1 MKNFMMRG
9 VILAALL
16 SSLILPASADFS
28 STDSINLSNIKSYVY
43 DIKTAVTSGTLFTN
57 VSSINTSL
65 KNVSSYLAS
74 IWTKIQSIDNRLDT
88 NNTYTNTANGYL
100 KNVQDYIGTST
111 QSARNTLNKVLQ
123 LILDETSTID
133 TALGYNSSYSTR
145 KVIPLL
151 YSLETYIKQIDTDT
165 SNIDTKL
172 GNIDSDTGYI
182 PSIYN
187 RFLSY
192 PYATAAN
199 QSTIISKLGGLDDL
213 ATEETLQTLAT
224 EETLSS
230 FREYALEYLEYI
242 QWFSSEILSEFGL
255 NLTRESYGSIDTM
268 YGMMQRLVEV
278 LASDTDK
285 DIRDSQEDNIS
296 QVYEDFLTVL
306 PDGTT
311 HGTSLGASDF
321 GSLSSVG
328 STAKDVASLNGQA
341 SVDTFT
347 SGLSDS
353 DKVARGWFHLNTK
366 SALDNVPTS
375 FSGSRAPARDSDPYN
390 MGDFLSH
397 YDWVFGGAIE

>member
-28 STDSINLSNIKSYVY
+28 STDSTNLSNIKSYAY

-111 QSARNTLNKVLQ
+111 QSDRNTLNKVLQ
-123 LILDETSTID
+123 LILAEATATD

-151 YSLETYIKQIDTDT
+151 YGLETYIKQIDTDT

-187 RFLSY
+187 RFVSY

-230 FREYALEYLEYI
+230 FREGALEYLDGI
-242 QWFSSEILSEFGL
+242 MWSSSYTLSEFVL
-255 NLTRESYGSIDTM
+255 NLTSEASGSMNTM

-285 DIRDSQEDNIS
+285 DIRDSQENNIS
-296 QVYEDFLTVL
+296 QVYEDFLNVRF
-306 PDGTT
+306 DGEVM
-311 HGTSLGASDF
+311 GRTSLGASDF

-341 SVDTFT
+341 SVDSFID
-347 SGLSDS
+347 GFSDS
-353 DKVARGWFHLNTK
+353 DDVGRGWFNFSTQQ
-366 SALDNVPTS
+366 ALDVRASSTS
-375 FSGSRAPARDSDPYN
+375 TYSLDDSDPYN

-397 YDWVFGGAIE
+397 YDWVFGGAVE

>member
-28 STDSINLSNIKSYVY
+28 STDSTNLSNIKSYVY
-43 DIKTAVTSGTLFTN
+43 DIKTAVTSGALFTN

-230 FREYALEYLEYI
+230 FREYALEYLDGI
-242 QWFSSEILSEFGL
+242 MWSSSGILSEFAL

-296 QVYEDFLTVL
+296 QVYEDFLNVRF
-306 PDGTT
+306 DGEVM
-311 HGTSLGASDF
+311 GRTSLGASDF

-341 SVDTFT
+341 SVDSFIDGFSESNGVGLGWFNFLTQQALDVRASST
-347 SGLSDS
+347 STYSLDDS
-353 DKVARGWFHLNTK
+353 DL
-366 SALDNVPTS
+366 
-375 FSGSRAPARDSDPYN
+375 YN

-397 YDWVFGGAIE
+397 YDWVFGGAVE

>member
-28 STDSINLSNIKSYVY
+28 STDSTNLSNIKSYVY

-111 QSARNTLNKVLQ
+111 QYARNTLNKVLQ

-230 FREYALEYLEYI
+230 FREYALEYLDGI
-242 QWFSSEILSEFGL
+242 MLSSSGILSEFAL

-296 QVYEDFLTVL
+296 QVYEDFLNVRF
-306 PDGTT
+306 DGEVM
-311 HGTSLGASDF
+311 GRTSLGASDF

-341 SVDTFT
+341 SVDSFIDGF
-347 SGLSDS
+347 SESNGVGL
-353 DKVARGWFHLNTK
+353 GWFDFLTQQ
-366 SALDNVPTS
+366 ALDVRASSTS
-375 FSGSRAPARDSDPYN
+375 TYSLDDSDPYN

-397 YDWVFGGAIE
+397 YDWVFGGAVE

>member
-16 SSLILPASADFS
+16 SSLVLPASADFS
-28 STDSINLSNIKSYVY
+28 STDSTNLSNIKSYVY
-43 DIKTAVTSGTLFTN
+43 DIKTAVTSGALFTN

-230 FREYALEYLEYI
+230 FREYALEYLDGI
-242 QWFSSEILSEFGL
+242 MWSSSGILSEFAL
-255 NLTRESYGSIDTM
+255 NLTRESSGSIDTM

-285 DIRDSQEDNIS
+285 DIRDSQEGNIS
-296 QVYEDFLTVL
+296 QVYEDFLNVRF
-306 PDGTT
+306 DGEVM
-311 HGTSLGASDF
+311 GRTSLGASDF

-341 SVDTFT
+341 SVDSFIDGF
-347 SGLSDS
+347 SESNGVGL
-353 DKVARGWFHLNTK
+353 GWFNFLTQQ
-366 SALDNVPTS
+366 ALDVRASSTS
-375 FSGSRAPARDSDPYN
+375 TYSLDDSDPYN

-397 YDWVFGGAIE
+397 YDWVFGGAVE

>member
-9 VILAALL
+9 VILAVLL

-28 STDSINLSNIKSYVY
+28 STDSTNLSNIKSYVY
-43 DIKTAVTSGTLFTN
+43 DIKTAVTSGALFTN

-230 FREYALEYLEYI
+230 FREYALEYLDGI
-242 QWFSSEILSEFGL
+242 MWSSSGILSEFAL

-296 QVYEDFLTVL
+296 QVYEDFLNVRF
-306 PDGTT
+306 DGEVM
-311 HGTSLGASDF
+311 GRTSLGASDF

-341 SVDTFT
+341 SVDSFIDGF
-347 SGLSDS
+347 SESNGVGL
-353 DKVARGWFHLNTK
+353 GGFNFLTQQ
-366 SALDNVPTS
+366 ALDVRASSTS
-375 FSGSRAPARDSDPYN
+375 TYSLDDSDPYN

-397 YDWVFGGAIE
+397 YDWVFGGAVE